1 MGWGTLLRGMLRAEN
16 LRETHGRNLCI
27 SCTTLLQRIREP
39 DSGFID
45 QRFSKCGPGPE
56 ALSWNLLEMRNQ
68 KSGDEG
74 QQSVV

>member
-1 MGWGTLLRGMLRAEN
+1 MYYFTSENQRTRQWGCM
-16 LRETHGRNLCI
+16 
-27 SCTTLLQRIREP
+27 
-39 DSGFID
+39 D